1 MYVAVKGGERAIEAS
16 WRLLDKSRR
25 GDTRLA
31 ELSVGQIREQ
41 LRLSVARVM
50 TEGSVYDEDLA
61 ALAIKQAAGDLV
73 EAIFLLRAYRT
84 TLPRFGYTQ
93 PLDSE
98 AMVVERRISATFKD
112 LPGGQLLGATYD
124 YTQRLLDF
132 SLMADAQANGGDAAD
147 ASHGATAAA
156 AAAQRVALSHAKPE
170 SMPRVVSL
178 LNKEG
183 LIEQEKSAP
192 GAAEPGDLTREPL
205 SFPANRATRL
215 QNLARGDE
223 GFLLAMGYATQRG
236 YANSHPF
243 AGEIRFG
250 SVSVEMELD
259 ELGETVEIGEIDI
272 TECQMINQFAGS
284 REVPPTFTQGYGLA
298 FGHSERKAMAMALV
312 DRALRA
318 EELGETL
325 ASPTQDIEFM
335 LSHSDNVEASGF
347 VQHLKLPHYVDFQA
361 ELELVRRLRAQHA
374 AQVGDTEQTTEATQ
388 ATSAAEPAQTP
399 QTRQP
404 ANGHDQQ
411 EQAA

>member
-132 SLMADAQANGGDAAD
+132 SLMADAQANSGDAGDD
-147 ASHGATAAA
+147 ASDDSSNA
-156 AAAQRVALSHAKPE
+156 AAAQRVSLNARPE

-183 LIEQEKSAP
+183 LIEQETPAP

-205 SFPANRATRL
+205 SFPADRATRL

-259 ELGETVEIGEIDI
+259 ELGEAVEIGEIDI

-374 AQVGDTEQTTEATQ
+374 AQAGETEPAAEATQ
-388 ATSAAEPAQTP
+388 AKSAAGTAQTT
-399 QTRQP
+399 QTLQP

>member
-31 ELSVGQIREQ
+31 ELSIGQIREQ

-132 SLMADAQANGGDAAD
+132 ALMAEAQVNSGDSSGHAVHQRAALQE
-147 ASHGATAAA
+147 A
-156 AAAQRVALSHAKPE
+156 PE
-170 SMPRVVSL
+170 AMPRVVTL

-183 LIEQEKSAP
+183 LIEQETPLP
-192 GAAEPGDLTREPL
+192 GAPEPRDLTREPL
-205 SFPANRATRL
+205 AFPASRTTRL

-236 YANSHPF
+236 YATSHPF

-250 SVSVEMELD
+250 SVTVEMELD
-259 ELGETVEIGEIDI
+259 ELGEAVEIGEIDI

-284 REVPPTFTQGYGLA
+284 TEVPPTFTQGYGLA

-325 ASPTQDIEFM
+325 GAPTQDIEFM

-374 AQVGDTEQTTEATQ
+374 AQTATAAQ
-388 ATSAAEPAQTP
+388 SAHTPDAAQTS
-399 QTRQP
+399 P
-404 ANGHDQQ
+404 AHTGHDQE

>member
-16 WRLLDKSRR
+16 WRLLDKERR
-25 GDTRLA
+25 GDTQLA
-31 ELSVGQIREQ
+31 ELSVAQIREQ
-41 LRLSVARVM
+41 LRLAVARVM

-84 TLPRFGYTQ
+84 TLPRFGYTCA
-93 PLDSE
+93 LESE
-98 AMVVERRISATFKD
+98 RMHIERRISATFKD

-132 SLMADAQANGGDAAD
+132 
-147 ASHGATAAA
+147 
-156 AAAQRVALSHAKPE
+156 ALLAESDVSDEAPNTSPTQTPHAPQE
-170 SMPRVVSL
+170 TMPRVVAL
-178 LNKEG
+178 LDREG
-183 LIEQEKSAP
+183 LIEQEAP
-192 GAAEPGDLTREPL
+192 TPDAAEPGDLSREPL
-205 SFPANRATRL
+205 AFPASRATRL

-236 YANSHPF
+236 YAHSHPF

-250 SVSVEMELD
+250 TVAVEMELD
-259 ELGETVEIGEIDI
+259 ELGEAVEIGDIDI

-284 REVPPTFTQGYGLA
+284 TEVPPTFTQGYGLA

-318 EELGETL
+318 EELGETI
-325 ASPTQDIEFM
+325 ASPTQSVEFM

-347 VQHLKLPHYVDFQA
+347 VQHLKLPHYVDFQS
-361 ELELVRRLRAQHA
+361 ELELVRRLRAKHA
-374 AQVGDTEQTTEATQ
+374 AQ
-388 ATSAAEPAQTP
+388 SASTDSNDPLDE
-399 QTRQP
+399 
-404 ANGHDQQ
+404 